1 MTVASTT
8 GNFVCGRKVNVEHA
22 LSWNQRG
29 IVTIRH
35 NQVRGSTASF
45 SKIISSDVG
54 SEPSLL
60 SLSGGSISGR
70 ASHI

>member
-8 GNFVCGRKVNVEHA
+8 GNFVCGRKANVEHA
-22 LSWNQRG
+22 LSWNQRRV
-29 IVTIRH
+29 VTIRH

-54 SEPSLL
+54 SEPSVL
-60 SLSGGSISGR
+60 SLSGGSISRR